1 MKKLAAIF
9 TVILISVASIFASEA
24 EVVIPDASILKNSE
38 GNLEV
43 VINYSKEISGI
54 QLEMSF
60 NPSQIQILEPGLS
73 KSNSDF
79 QVNSRINDGRLI
91 MLVFSMTGKK
101 LIIDEG
107 ALLTIP
113 VKPLPGFE
121 GKVDID
127 ITKVILADPSGQS
140 VSLDKKIGEIKV
152 SRNIPKVFKV
162 EPNYPNP
169 FNPETVIK
177 YQIPKSSQ
185 VVITVYNLKG
195 QEVRIL
201 EESFKEP
208 GFYQTNWNGKNNQGK
223 SVSSGEYILAIRA
236 GKFNHTMKMVFLK

>member
-9 TVILISVASIFASEA
+9 TVILISVASIFASKA

-101 LIIDEG
+101 LIIDES

-127 ITKVILADPSGQS
+127 ITKVILADPSGKS

-169 FNPETVIK
+169 FNPETTIYFNLTTEDVENAELVI
-177 YQIPKSSQ
+177 
-185 VVITVYNLKG
+185 YNIKG
-195 QEVRIL
+195 Q
-201 EESFKEP
+201 
-208 GFYQTNWNGKNNQGK
+208 
-223 SVSSGEYILAIRA
+223 
-236 GKFNHTMKMVFLK
+236 

>member
-107 ALLTIP
+107 SVLTIP

-169 FNPETVIK
+169 FNPQTVIT
-177 YQIPKSSQ
+177 KSSQ

-223 SVSSGEYILAIRA
+223 AVSSGEYILAIRA
-236 GKFNHTMKMVFLK
+236 GKFNHTMKVVFLK

>member
-9 TVILISVASIFASEA
+9 PVIFIYFSSIFANEA
-24 EVVIPDASILKNSE
+24 EIVIPDASILKNSE

-43 VINYSKEISGI
+43 VINYSNEISGI

-60 NPSQIQILEPGLS
+60 NPSQIQILEPVLS
-73 KSNSDF
+73 RSNSDF

-101 LIIDEG
+101 LVTDEG
-107 ALLTIP
+107 SVLTIP
-113 VKPLPGFE
+113 IKPLQGFE

-127 ITKVILADPSGQS
+127 ITKVILADPSGKS

-185 VVITVYNLKG
+185 VVIIVYNLKG

-208 GFYQTNWNGKNNQGK
+208 GFYQVNWDGKNNHGK
-223 SVSSGEYILAIRA
+223 LVSSGEYILAIRA

>member
-73 KSNSDF
+73 KSNLDF

-91 MLVFSMTGKK
+91 MLVFSMTAGKLLPAEEKALVSFVEGGKK
-101 LIIDEG
+101 FVGIHSATVVDEENLKYIEMIG
-107 ALLTIP
+107 GRFINHSPHHEFTVKVADPGHPMVKGLKDFEIEDELYVLDRTPPAASVLLTAFWKDQAQP
-113 VKPLPGFE
+113 MLYLRAHGR
-121 GKVDID
+121 GKVLYNALGHSQ
-127 ITKVILADPSGQS
+127 VAYENPNF
-140 VSLDKKIGEIKV
+140 KKIV
-152 SRNIPKVFKV
+152 
-162 EPNYPNP
+162 
-169 FNPETVIK
+169 
-177 YQIPKSSQ
+177 
-185 VVITVYNLKG
+185 L
-195 QEVRIL
+195 
-201 EESFKEP
+201 
-208 GFYQTNWNGKNNQGK
+208 QGM
-223 SVSSGEYILAIRA
+223 EWLLR
-236 GKFNHTMKMVFLK
+236 